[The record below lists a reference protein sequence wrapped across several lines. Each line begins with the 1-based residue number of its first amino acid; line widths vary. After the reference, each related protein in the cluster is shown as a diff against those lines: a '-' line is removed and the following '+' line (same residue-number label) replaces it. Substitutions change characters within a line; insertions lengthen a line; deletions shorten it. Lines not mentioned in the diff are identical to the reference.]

1 MHCEKWRMPFRS
13 KEWHFF
19 YFLEK
24 IDIDLI
30 QNTSY
35 YIFKEE
41 YDFNLT
47 LLNVIWKEWGE
58 L

>member
-1 MHCEKWRMPFRS
+1 MHCEKWRMSFRS

-47 LLNVIWKEWGE
+47 LLNVIWKEWE